1 MIGFFIGAV
10 LVGVTLSVLYGSMI
24 LDAEEKAYMRGYE
37 DGSKGKRIKISEVE

>member
-37 DGSKGKRIKISEVE
+37 DGRRSVQMETTR